1 MEDIKKAINKKHRL
15 YRIGLIVVSTILSA
29 IIYNLFLLPLKLVT
43 GGTNG
48 IATITNYLYDFDPA
62 IMLFILAATFTIISF
77 MYLGRER
84 TMTSLAASIAYP
96 VLVKLTSD
104 VTEIIHIT
112 NDDILLV
119 VLFAAVLSGV
129 ANGLMYK
136 SGYNNGGFPVLSQI
150 LYDKFRISI
159 SKSNLVINVTIVLI
173 GSFFFGL
180 TNALYAILFIYINNL
195 VVDKVLLGIS
205 NNKAFYIITTKEN
218 EIKKYI
224 MDDLK
229 HSITTF
235 DVKGGFLDN
244 KRRVLLTVIPSR
256 EYYKLT
262 EGIKEIDK
270 DAFFVVT
277 DSYQVEGAK

>member
-15 YRIGLIVVSTILSA
+15 YRIGLITISTILSA

-43 GGTNG
+43 GGING

-62 IMLFILAATFTIISF
+62 IMLFILSMTFTIISF
-77 MYLGRER
+77 MSLGRER

-96 VLVKLTSD
+96 ILVKLTSD

-112 NDDILLV
+112 NDDILLL

-136 SGYNNGGFPVLSQI
+136 SGYNNGGFPVLAQI
-150 LYDKFRISI
+150 LYEKFRISM
-159 SKSNLVINVTIVLI
+159 SRVNLVINITIVLV

-180 TNALYAILFIYINNL
+180 TNALYAILFIYINQL
-195 VVDKVLLGIS
+195 VVDRVLLGIS
-205 NNKAFYIITTKEN
+205 NNKAFYIITTKEK
-218 EIKKYI
+218 EIKEYI

>member
-43 GGTNG
+43 GGING

>member
-159 SKSNLVINVTIVLI
+159 SKSNLVINVTIVLV

-205 NNKAFYIITTKEN
+205 NNKAFYIITTKEK
-218 EIKKYI
+218 EIKEYI
-224 MDDLK
+224 MNDLK

-262 EGIKEIDK
+262 EGIKEIDEE
-270 DAFFVVT
+270 AFFVVT

>member
-1 MEDIKKAINKKHRL
+1 MEDIKKIINKKHRF
-15 YRIGLIVVSTILSA
+15 YRIGLIAVSTLLSA
-29 IIYNLFLLPLKLVT
+29 VIYNLFLLPLRLVT

-62 IMLFILAATFTIISF
+62 IMLLILALAFTIISF
-77 MYLGRER
+77 MYLGIER

-96 VLVKLTSD
+96 ILVKLTEN
-104 VTEIIHIT
+104 VTEVIHIT
-112 NDDILLV
+112 NEDILLV

-159 SKSNLVINVTIVLI
+159 SKSNLVINVTIVLV

-205 NNKAFYIITTKEN
+205 NNKAFYIITTKEK
-218 EIKKYI
+218 EIKEYI
-224 MDDLK
+224 MNDLK

-262 EGIKEIDK
+262 EGIKEIDE

>member
-1 MEDIKKAINKKHRL
+1 MEDIKNAIKKKHRI
-15 YRIGLIVVSTILSA
+15 YRIILISVSILLSA
-29 IIYNLFLLPLKLVT
+29 VIYNLFLLPLRLVT

-48 IATITNYLYDFDPA
+48 IATITNYLYGFDPA
-62 IMLFILAATFTIISF
+62 IMLLILALAFTIISF
-77 MYLGRER
+77 MYLGIER

-96 VLVKLTSD
+96 ILVKLTEN
-104 VTEIIHIT
+104 VTEVIHIT
-112 NDDILLV
+112 NEDILLV

-159 SKSNLVINVTIVLI
+159 SKSNLVINVTIVLV

-205 NNKAFYIITTKEN
+205 NNKAFYIITTKEK
-218 EIKKYI
+218 EIKEYI
-224 MDDLK
+224 MNDLK

-262 EGIKEIDK
+262 EGIKEIDEE
-270 DAFFVVT
+270 AFFVVT